1 MLRDEVRGQAAWL
14 TIDRPA
20 KLNAMTRSFF
30 GELGEALARADT
42 DPAVRCVVIEGAGPC
57 FSVGGD
63 IEGFGDLTG
72 PADRRAY
79 VQEAIR
85 AFRSVEECSKPTIA
99 AVHGHALGG
108 GCELTLFCD
117 LVVADTTARFGL
129 PETAVGL
136 LPGPA
141 VVRARAHLTLHTL
154 KHLIF
159 TGAVLDAEAALRA
172 GLVNEVV
179 AEGLHGERAAE
190 WAAAV
195 AARSPLALATAKALL
210 SAEGWER
217 LPHAVDA
224 VALLQGSE
232 DVAEGIAAFTERRSP
247 VFPGR

>member
-1 MLRDEVRGQAAWL
+1 MLRYEVRGPVAWL
-14 TIDRPA
+14 TIDRPE

-30 GELGEALARADT
+30 GELEGALAAADE
-42 DPAVRCVVIEGAGPC
+42 DSDIRCVVFEGAGRC

-63 IEGFGDLTG
+63 IEGFGELAG

-79 VQEAIR
+79 VQEALR
-85 AFRSVEECSKPTIA
+85 AFRAVEECSKPTIA

-108 GCELTLFCD
+108 GCELTLVSD
-117 LVVADTTARFGL
+117 LVVADTTARFGM

-136 LPGPA
+136 LPGPG
-141 VVRARAHLTLHTL
+141 VVRARAHVGLHTL

-159 TGAVLDAEAALRA
+159 TGAVLDAEAAQRV
-172 GLVNEVV
+172 GLVNEV
-179 AEGLHGERAAE
+179 APAGTHGERAAE
-190 WAAAV
+190 WADAI

-224 VALLQGSE
+224 VAMLQGSD
-232 DVAEGIAAFTERRSP
+232 DVAEGIAAFAGKRAP
-247 VFPGR
+247 VFTGR

>member
-1 MLRDEVRGQAAWL
+1 MLRYELRASAAWL
-14 TIDRPA
+14 TIDRPE
-20 KLNAMTRSFF
+20 KLNAMTRAFF
-30 GELGEALARADT
+30 GELEEALVRADG
-42 DPAVRCVVIEGAGPC
+42 DPAVRSVVFAGAGRC

-63 IEGFGDLTG
+63 IEGFGDLAG
-72 PADRRAY
+72 PADRRRY

-85 AFRSVEECSKPTIA
+85 AFRAVEECSKPTIA

-108 GCELTLFCD
+108 GCELTLVCD

-136 LPGPA
+136 LPGPG
-141 VVRARAHLTLHTL
+141 VVRGRAHVTLHAL

-159 TGAVLDAEAALRA
+159 TGALLEAEAAQRA

-179 AEGLHGERAAE
+179 PEGEHGAKAAE
-190 WAAAV
+190 WADAI

-217 LPHAVDA
+217 SAHAVDA

-232 DVAEGIAAFTERRSP
+232 DVTEGIAAFVEKRAP

>member
-1 MLRDEVRGQAAWL
+1 MLRYEVRGRAAWL
-14 TIDRPA
+14 TIDRPE
-20 KLNAMTRSFF
+20 KLNAMTRAFF
-30 GELGEALARADT
+30 GELREALVAADA
-42 DPAVRCVVIEGAGPC
+42 DPSVRCVVIEGAGTC

-63 IEGFGDLTG
+63 IEGFAELTG

-85 AFRSVEECSKPTIA
+85 AYRAVEECSKPTIA

-108 GCELTLFCD
+108 GCELTLVCD
-117 LVVADTTARFGL
+117 LVVADATARFAL

-136 LPGPA
+136 LPGPG
-141 VVRARAHLTLHTL
+141 VVRGRANLTLHAL

-159 TGAVLDAEAALRA
+159 TGAVLEADAAQRA

-179 AEGLHGERAAE
+179 PAGEHGARAAE
-190 WAAAV
+190 WADAIAS
-195 AARSPLALATAKALL
+195 RSPLALATAKALL

-224 VALLQGSE
+224 VAMLQGSD
-232 DVAEGIAAFTERRSP
+232 DVTEGIAAFVGKRTP
-247 VFPGR
+247 VFPGS

>member
-1 MLRDEVRGQAAWL
+1 MLRYEVRGTAAWL
-14 TIDRPA
+14 TIDRPE
-20 KLNAMTRSFF
+20 KLNAMTRAFF
-30 GELGEALARADT
+30 GQLEEALASADV
-42 DPAVRCVVIEGAGPC
+42 DDAIRCVVIEGAGPC

-63 IEGFGDLTG
+63 IEGFGELRG
-72 PADRRAY
+72 PADRRSY

-85 AFRSVEECSKPTIA
+85 SFRGVEECSKPTIA

-108 GCELTLFCD
+108 GCELTLVCD
-117 LVVADTTARFGL
+117 LVVADETARFGL

-136 LPGPA
+136 LPGPG
-141 VVRARAHLTLHTL
+141 VVRGRANLTLHAL

-159 TGAVLDAEAALRA
+159 TGAVLEADAAQRA

-179 AEGLHGERAAE
+179 ARGAHGARAAE
-190 WAAAV
+190 WAEAI

-224 VALLQGSE
+224 VAMLQGSD
-232 DVAEGIAAFTERRSP
+232 DVAEGIAAFAEKRTP
-247 VFPGR
+247 VFRG